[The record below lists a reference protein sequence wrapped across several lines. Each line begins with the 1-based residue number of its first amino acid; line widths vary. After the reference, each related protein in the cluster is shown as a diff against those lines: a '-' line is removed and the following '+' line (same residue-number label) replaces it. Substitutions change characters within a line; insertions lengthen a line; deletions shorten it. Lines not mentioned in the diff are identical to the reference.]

1 MAKITENIKSLAE
14 IITTL
19 SNLEDQEFITE
30 QWLSEQ
36 DILDIRSELN
46 KEMDKY
52 KSDVQSYVEY
62 KLNERMEHQILSS
75 WISEKIK
82 ILNERK
88 SSEDKKI
95 EKIDW
100 WIDYLCKFAWITWLK
115 TPAWEIK
122 YTWSDKMKIQDIDI
136 LPENLKE
143 LIIPIKFEF
152 SQKKSLEEFWIQV
165 EVKSKWLNE
174 VKKRYKTLSDEE
186 RKQFEWKIWI
196 DDSKSISIK
205 Q

>member
-52 KSDVQSYVEY
+52 KQDVQSYVEY